1 VDEDNGFWAVAI
13 AEESDDELVAQ
24 VAKGDG
30 LAFARLVQRHR
41 SRLMAVAA
49 RILGNPAMAEDV
61 VQETFTRAW
70 VNAPRWRVQN
80 EGRTAFAAW
89 LSRIATN
96 LSIDQLRRANTVP
109 LEAAPVIEDDAPGAD
124 AQMIEAERTRRLHA
138 AMQELPA
145 RQRAAIT
152 LTYDEGHSNAEG
164 ASILQISV
172 GAFELLLVRARR
184 ALRLALMDG
193 NEK

>member
-1 VDEDNGFWAVAI
+1 MGGCGSWAVVTT
-13 AEESDDELVAQ
+13 EESDDELVAQ

-70 VNAPRWRVQN
+70 INAPRWRVQN
-80 EGRTAFAAW
+80 EGRAAFAAW

-109 LEAAPVIEDDAPGAD
+109 LEAAPAIEDDTPRAD
-124 AQMIEAERTRRLHA
+124 AQMIGAERTRRLQAAIHA
-138 AMQELPA
+138 LPA
-145 RQRAAIT
+145 RQRAAIA
-152 LTYDEGHSNAEG
+152 LTYDEGLSNAEG
-164 ASILQISV
+164 ALILQIST

-184 ALRLALMDG
+184 ALRLALMDRNG
-193 NEK
+193 K

>member
-1 VDEDNGFWAVAI
+1 VDEDDGFWAVVT

-49 RILGNPAMAEDV
+49 RILGSPAMAEDI

-70 VNAPRWRVQN
+70 INAPRWRVQN
-80 EGRTAFAAW
+80 EGSAAFAAW

-138 AMQELPA
+138 AMQDLPA
-145 RQRAAIT
+145 RQRAAVA
-152 LTYDEGHSNAEG
+152 LTYDDGHSNAEG
-164 ASILQISV
+164 ALILQISV

-193 NEK
+193 TEK

>member
-80 EGRTAFAAW
+80 EGRAAFAAW

>member
-1 VDEDNGFWAVAI
+1 VDEDDGFWAVVT

-49 RILGNPAMAEDV
+49 RILGSAAMAEDI

-70 VNAPRWRVQN
+70 INAPRWRVQN
-80 EGRTAFAAW
+80 EGRAAFAAW

-138 AMQELPA
+138 AMHALPA
-145 RQRAAIT
+145 RQRAAIA
-152 LTYDEGHSNAEG
+152 LTYDDGYSNAEG
-164 ASILQISV
+164 ASILQIST